1 MKIRPVLALVAL
13 AISFALPSFA
23 QQTNTPD
30 PQLRQALE
38 NLFKRE
44 TEAYNNNDAAT
55 FTEDAIFVTTQGPF
69 YGRESIE
76 KYYADRIQKGRFSNF
91 VIKYFPDSIRVLGTA
106 GNEMWAAGEWNITI
120 QGQSGPMQFHG
131 YWGAVKAREGD
142 TWKTRLDVSNTA
154 PRPAANSPATP
165 SPTATPSK

>member
-1 MKIRPVLALVAL
+1 MKLRPVLALVGL
-13 AISFALPSFA
+13 AISFALQSFA

-30 PQLRQALE
+30 PQLRQALDD
-38 NLFKRE
+38 LFKRE
-44 TEAYNNNDAAT
+44 TEAYNNNDAAAIGAT

-76 KYYADRIQKGRFSNF
+76 KYYADRIQKGHFSNF

-106 GNEMWAAGEWNITI
+106 GNEMWAAGEWSITI

-131 YWGAVKAREGD
+131 YWGAVKARAMKEGQV
-142 TWKTRLDVSNTA
+142 R
-154 PRPAANSPATP
+154 
-165 SPTATPSK
+165 